1 MTQFSKYGLDMQT
14 VSKPLYV
21 QNNRTKEE
29 MYDGRNWKK
38 IRVDHIRR
46 NLLLLVR
53 DFVNKWLL
61 HSQREIAYIIFF
73 CSG

>member
-1 MTQFSKYGLDMQT
+1 
-14 VSKPLYV
+14 
-21 QNNRTKEE
+21 
-29 MYDGRNWKK
+29 MYDGRNWEK

>member
-1 MTQFSKYGLDMQT
+1 MQT

-21 QNNRTKEE
+21 QNIRTKEE

>member
-1 MTQFSKYGLDMQT
+1 
-14 VSKPLYV
+14 
-21 QNNRTKEE
+21 
-29 MYDGRNWKK
+29 MYDGRNWEK

-53 DFVNKWLL
+53 DFGNKWLL

-73 CSG
+73 VVVDCTRFVATSRGGLQSWWNS